1 VDEEGFTTAPYT
13 IEDLLISRPHGAGGV
28 HVEVTREPEGVTEE
42 KAVEGGGA
50 LEDIGVGVKEHLGFC

>member
-1 VDEEGFTTAPYT
+1 
-13 IEDLLISRPHGAGGV
+13 
-28 HVEVTREPEGVTEE
+28 VEVTREPEGVTEE